1 MIPHDPIEYLSS
13 LKGIG
18 VRLGLEP
25 VTRLLRRLG
34 NPQRRYKAVL
44 VGGTNGK
51 GSIAALVASIL
62 TCRGYRVGLYTSPH
76 LVDFNERIRVDGRAV
91 SRRDLRSLIAE
102 IRGLVRE
109 DVTYFEFTTALAFL
123 HFLRAGVD
131 IAVLEVGLG
140 GRLDA
145 TNVVRP
151 AVAVISNISLEHR
164 AYLGGRLADIA
175 REKGGIIK
183 PGGLVVTAARQK
195 IVIET
200 LEAICRR
207 QKARVFRV
215 GRDIRVRHSGGG
227 TFSYYGI
234 GRHFRDLRIHLP
246 GRHQITNAACALG
259 AVELL
264 GRSGLHVD
272 EASVREGLSSCR
284 WEGRLE
290 VLRERPTVVVD
301 GAHNPAGASV
311 LREALEK
318 NFSFRKLILVFGVL
332 ADKDYRR
339 MLRRLV
345 PLADHVILTRPREER
360 ALSPGIA
367 ARFVRQGTGRRAE
380 VVEESGQA
388 LTHALRLAGKR
399 DLVCVTGSLYLI
411 GETRARL
418 TASGKPGRTPSGG

>member
-18 VRLGLEP
+18 MRLGLEP
-25 VTRLLRRLG
+25 VTRILRRMG
-34 NPQRRYKAVL
+34 SPQRRYKAVL

-51 GSIAALVASIL
+51 GSIAALIASVL
-62 TCRGYRVGLYTSPH
+62 TRRGYRVGLYTSPH
-76 LVDFNERIRVDGRAV
+76 LVDFSERIRVDGRAI
-91 SRRDLRSLIAE
+91 SGRDLRSLVAE
-102 IRGLVRE
+102 IRDLVRE

-123 HFLRAGVD
+123 HFFRAGVD

-145 TNVVRP
+145 TNVVNP
-151 AVAVISNISLEHR
+151 AVTVISNISLEHR
-164 AYLGGRLADIA
+164 AYLGRRLTDIA

-195 IVIET
+195 VVIET

-207 QKARVFRV
+207 QRARIFRV
-215 GRDIRVRHSGGG
+215 GRDIRVRSGRGG
-227 TFSYYGI
+227 NFSYFGI
-234 GRHFRDLRIHLP
+234 ERNFPDLHLHLR
-246 GRHQITNAACALG
+246 GRHQTINAACALG

-264 GRSGLHVD
+264 GRRGLYVD
-272 EASVREGLSSCR
+272 DRSIREGLAECR

-290 VLRERPTVVVD
+290 VLRERPMVVLD

-311 LREALEK
+311 LREALEE

-339 MLRRLV
+339 MLRMLV
-345 PLADHVILTRPREER
+345 PLADHIILTRPREER
-360 ALSPGIA
+360 ALYPDIP
-367 ARFVRQGTGRRAE
+367 ARFIRTTGRRAE
-380 VVEESGQA
+380 VIEDSGQA
-388 LTHALRLAGKR
+388 LERALRLAGEG
-399 DLVCVTGSLYLI
+399 DLVCITGSLYLV
-411 GETRARL
+411 GETRARF
-418 TASGKPGRTPSGG
+418 TGSERPGRVPSGG

>member
-18 VRLGLEP
+18 MRLGLEP
-25 VTRLLRRLG
+25 VTRLLRRMG
-34 NPQRRYKAVL
+34 NPQRRFKAVL

-51 GSIAALVASIL
+51 GSIAALTASIL
-62 TCRGYRVGLYTSPH
+62 TRGGYRTGLYTSPH
-76 LVDFNERIRVDGRAV
+76 LVDFSERIKVDGKAI
-91 SRRDLRSLIAE
+91 SGGDLRNLIGA
-102 IRGLVRE
+102 VRHHVLE

-123 HFLRAGVD
+123 HFFRAGIDV
-131 IAVLEVGLG
+131 AVLEVGLG

-145 TNVVRP
+145 TNVANP

-164 AYLGGRLADIA
+164 AYLGRRLTDIA
-175 REKGGIIK
+175 HEKGGIIK

-195 IVIET
+195 AVIET
-200 LEAICRR
+200 LEAVCRGR
-207 QKARVFRV
+207 GARLFRV
-215 GRDIRVRHSGGG
+215 GGEIKVRRGGDR
-227 TFSYYGI
+227 FSYFGI
-234 GRHFRDLRIHLP
+234 ERDFRNLRLGLL
-246 GRHQITNAACALG
+246 GRHQVLNAACALG

-264 GRSGLHVD
+264 GRRGIHVD
-272 EASVREGLSSCR
+272 DGSVREGLAGCR

-290 VLRERPTVVVD
+290 VLRERPMVVVD

-311 LREALEK
+311 LREFLEE

-332 ADKDYRR
+332 ADKDYRG

-360 ALSPGIA
+360 ALPPDIP
-367 ARFVRQGTGRRAE
+367 ARFLRETGTRAE

-388 LTHALRLAGKR
+388 LARALGLAEER
-399 DLVCVTGSLYLI
+399 DLVCITGSLYLV
-411 GETRARL
+411 GETRAAL
-418 TASGKPGRTPSGG
+418 TASGKPGRTPPGD